1 MHWNSF
7 IRSWLSFRI
16 VTTEGHRYILMYA
29 LYSELFTSLNLPSV
43 YSLMKG
49 IAHFFEDKL
58 LIWKDMKCWIKLCST
73 PCISRRGIKKNLHA
87 LKMSLK
93 EISKEKFL
101 TGLNNGHQNNCIRLK
116 WVLWSIIGLWLY
128 KICFVC

>member
-1 MHWNSF
+1 
-7 IRSWLSFRI
+7 
-16 VTTEGHRYILMYA
+16 MYA

-73 PCISRRGIKKNLHA
+73 PCISRRGIKKKPTC
-87 LKMSLK
+87 LKNVFERDFK
-93 EISKEKFL
+93 GEI
-101 TGLNNGHQNNCIRLK
+101 LNRFEQ
-116 WVLWSIIGLWLY
+116 WSSE
-128 KICFVC
+128 